1 MPVDNEIYNSPGD
14 IWWDENQPLHAIRTS
29 LNPAR
34 MEYFTSIFAA
44 RNLDPAG
51 KVIIDVGCG
60 GGLMAEEIA
69 RLGAALIGIDP
80 SPGSIATAQAHAASN
95 GLAIDYRI
103 GSGEHL
109 LSGIDLVA
117 LGYTVTEQINSEA
130 AMHLVLDRA
139 SPAAR
144 A

>member
-1 MPVDNEIYNSPGD
+1 MPVDNEIYNQPGD
-14 IWWDENQPLHAIRTS
+14 IWWDEHQPLHAIRTS

-109 LSGIDLVA
+109 
-117 LGYTVTEQINSEA
+117 
-130 AMHLVLDRA
+130 
-139 SPAAR
+139 PAAD
-144 A
+144 ACADVVYCV